1 MEKRQCI
8 EMIINDEMLDGV
20 FAISL
25 VDKPAI
31 EENVIKLSSEKIQL
45 KVVDEERRIVGGFAL
60 VPEKKILRRAEDGT
74 EYDIKFSK
82 ETVQLTAELFMKNQK
97 GNEFTL
103 EHEDNTDGVNIIES
117 WIVEDAKNDKSNIYN
132 LGAKGGEWCLM
143 SKIDNQKF
151 ADCYGRSQF
160 ENGDVMRSMVNEAFT
175 NDAIEF
181 RTGLQN
187 SLMRKVNAEKWQQRQ
202 MPIRTSGQYMGGGM
216 SRK

>member
-31 EENVIKLSSEKIQL
+31 EENFIKLSFEKIQL
-45 KVVDEERRIVGGFAL
+45 KVVDEERRIVVGFAL
-60 VPEKKILRRAEDGT
+60 VPEKKILRRADDGT

-117 WIVEDAKNDKSNIYN
+117 WIVEDEKHDKSNIYK
-132 LGAKGGEWCLM
+132 LDAIKGSWVVKMKVYNEEVWQSIKEG
-143 SKIDNQKF
+143 KF
-151 ADCYGRSQF
+151 KGFSIEGKFDGIEQLNAESQ
-160 ENGDVMRSMVNEAFT
+160 EDIVNEIKKLL
-175 NDAIEF
+175 NNI
-181 RTGLQN
+181 
-187 SLMRKVNAEKWQQRQ
+187 
-202 MPIRTSGQYMGGGM
+202 
-216 SRK
+216 

>member
-8 EMIINDEMLDGV
+8 EMVINDEMLDGV

-31 EENVIKLSSEKIQL
+31 EENFIKLAYEKILL
-45 KVVDEERRIVGGFAL
+45 KVVDEERRIVVGFAL
-60 VPEKKILRRAEDGT
+60 VPEKKILRRADDGT

-103 EHEDNTDGVNIIES
+103 EHEDNTNGVNVIES
-117 WIVEDAKNDKSNIYN
+117 WIVEDPKNDKSNIYN

-143 SKIDNQKF
+143 SKIDNQKVW
-151 ADCYGRSQF
+151 DEIKLGTY
-160 ENGDVMRSMVNEAFT
+160 NGYSIEGKFFSNKEALKEVEIVDEDLEALKKFLNT
-175 NDAIEF
+175 I
-181 RTGLQN
+181 
-187 SLMRKVNAEKWQQRQ
+187 
-202 MPIRTSGQYMGGGM
+202 I
-216 SRK
+216 